1 MSEKN
6 IQPLIINTKTKQSPG
21 SEYVWNKIPQAEK
34 FVADILTNEINEN
47 SDELNK
53 LISGIPTP
61 FARTQMFKYAISFVK
76 SDNDDATGLM
86 SFYKDLQAEWKG
98 LITCFALDSQP
109 ISVEKIVLDYS
120 DGKSFLDTDC
130 LYETK
135 GSLGNMLFENKFMWC
150 DQNQIEHPEQA
161 RTAKPFIYVLRYNG
175 VIIGGTSPESLVF
188 TSPNYNIDCKTSFYS
203 SLDKKFTDP
212 LDGKLSREDTEKLH
226 SYVKYLLQSIGSF
239 GSQFKM
245 TKPDLQKVGVF
256 LSNWLDDIKKYA
268 QTNSHLIDEDAI
280 VPNLSIFQA
289 PFDKLFNYQTK
300 LYGFGGRIS
309 SDISTLELT
318 DDLSAIEVEL
328 DELLL
333 DPNKS
338 NPAEVIFNNDS
349 DFEKCGISLLAAQ
362 TERGTRYFTLP
373 FSEKGLIIF
382 QNEIDEI
389 LDYSSDNKSNLT
401 ATYDLKS
408 KTLSVIFEIDI
419 NGNTTSFHKDYKE
432 PTFIEGQ
439 RVMCWPDFVS
449 KIWNKYYLYSEIPHN
464 SPDLKAI
471 PLRANKENWSLLTDD
486 NLSFI
491 KIDKNDKFRD
501 GKDAEILVEY
511 DINKIGSSEF
521 KYEIYESNQPFK
533 GLEIH
538 NKNNPC
544 GYFILKNIKS
554 GHPSTIKDY
563 TNVKTSL
570 NPARVG
576 FDFGSNNTCISFC
589 DKNSNQ
595 PELLKYKN
603 RRKMLLGLE
612 FDNNDK
618 QAASPS
624 ELFFFQ
630 NEETISN
637 QIKSMVMI
645 HDIKRITEYERDNK
659 IAIKSL
665 VKGGFPVFE
674 KNIPVD
680 ESDDSTYTT
689 RFNGQP
695 FQIKYNMKWSRDD
708 MENAYKEGLLKLL
721 FLKTQAELFYK
732 EKFAEDLV
740 WAYPTAMTPS
750 ILMVYS
756 DLWRSISSV
765 NALDESKFPACKAST
780 YNSSAVA
787 SKGSS
792 GSGNPFGGSSVA
804 SSSPFGGA
812 NEASSSPFGGAS
824 AASSDPF
831 GNPSH
836 GTNDTNSSFSS
847 NSPDEIESLSESFAV
862 CKYAIS
868 MGGLQPDVNT
878 LVLGFDVGGSTTD
891 ILAVAQHKN
900 KSGQFP
906 ASLIKQSSIKFAAG
920 KLADAT
926 NKSKKFH
933 KFLVSF
939 CNANNLYIHGVTVGE
954 NKINSSTA
962 SYYYNVIV
970 DRLKTEQQLDAFYRG
985 IAKDC
990 PELFI
995 INTYMTGLIMF
1006 YAGQL
1011 SLKVREDQEENKS
1024 NYQNPF
1030 NKVDIGFYGK
1040 GGRMFDWLKSIG
1052 EQEKKS
1058 YYDYCFAAG
1067 YGVKAKDHLS
1077 GINITH
1083 SKFDQVKAEVSFG
1096 LSTFQKIEKSD
1107 SQISEIIGEEGFK
1120 YQGNILES
1128 GNAVEPKYLLSFGSQ
1143 FSNPNTY
1150 VRFTEF
1156 CQIFYGLSNK
1166 FFGFDLPT
1174 IQNDIN
1180 SMKLMN
1186 YLQSI
1191 PEYQQATREDQFD
1204 FEMPIIILEGMC
1216 FLDTVLMNKLF

>member
-34 FVADILTNEINEN
+34 FVADILTNEINED

-76 SDNDDATGLM
+76 SGNTEATGLM

-98 LITCFALDSQP
+98 MVACFALDSQP
-109 ISVEKIVLDYS
+109 ITVEKIVLDYS
-120 DGKSFLDTDC
+120 DGKPFLKTDC

-150 DQNQIEHPEQA
+150 DQKEVEHPEQA
-161 RTAKPFIYVLRYNG
+161 RSAKPFIYIIRYNG

-188 TSPNYNIDCKTSFYS
+188 TSPNYIIDCKSSFYS
-203 SLDKKFTDP
+203 SIDKKFTNP
-212 LDGKLSREDTEKLH
+212 LEGKLSREETEKLH
-226 SYVKYLLQSIGSF
+226 SYVKHLTQSISVF
-239 GSQFKM
+239 GSQFNL

-268 QTNSHLIDEDAI
+268 QTNSHSIDEEAI
-280 VPNLSIFQA
+280 VPNLSVFQS

-300 LYGFGGRIS
+300 LYGFAGRIS

-318 DDLSAIEVEL
+318 DDSSAIEVEL

-338 NPAEVIFNNDS
+338 NPAEIIFNQDS
-349 DFEKCGISLLAAQ
+349 DVDKCGISLLTAQ
-362 TERGTRYFTLP
+362 TERGKRYFTLP

-382 QNEIDEI
+382 QNEIENL
-389 LDYSSDNKSNLT
+389 LDYSSDIKSNLS
-401 ATYDLKS
+401 ATYDLKT
-408 KTLSVIFEIDI
+408 KTLSVIFEIDV
-419 NGNTTSFHKDYKE
+419 NGNLTSFQKDYKE
-432 PTFIEGQ
+432 PTYIEGQ

-471 PLRANKENWSLLTDD
+471 PLRANKENWNLLIDN
-486 NLSFI
+486 NLSFKKVNKSD
-491 KIDKNDKFRD
+491 KIRD
-501 GKDAEILVEY
+501 GKDAEILVDY
-511 DINKIGSSEF
+511 DINKIGSGEF
-521 KYEIYESNQPFK
+521 KYEIYESTQPFK

-538 NKNNPC
+538 YKNNPC
-544 GYFILKNIKS
+544 GYFILKSIQS
-554 GHPSTIKDY
+554 GHVGTLKDY
-563 TNVKTSL
+563 TNIKTSL

-595 PELLKYKN
+595 PELLKFKN
-603 RRKMLLGLE
+603 RRKMLLGL
-612 FDNNDK
+612 DTINNDK
-618 QAASPS
+618 VAASPS

-630 NEETISN
+630 NEETMSN
-637 QIKSMVMI
+637 QLKSMIMI
-645 HDIKRITEYERDNK
+645 HDIRRISEYDRDN
-659 IAIKSL
+659 ILAIKNV

-689 RFNGQP
+689 RFNGYP
-695 FQIKYNMKWSRDD
+695 NQIKYNMKWSRDD
-708 MENAYKEGLLKLL
+708 RENAYKEGLLKLL
-721 FLKTQAELFYK
+721 FLKTQAELFDA

-740 WAYPTAMTPS
+740 WAYPTAMSPS
-750 ILMVYS
+750 ILLAYS
-756 DLWRSISSV
+756 NLWTSISSV
-765 NALDESKFPACKAST
+765 NALDESQYPNSKAST
-780 YNSSAVA
+780 YSASAVE
-787 SKGSS
+787 SKKSN
-792 GSGNPFGGSSVA
+792 SGNPFGGPISN
-804 SSSPFGGA
+804 SPFGGS
-812 NEASSSPFGGAS
+812 NSDSPFGASNSDSPFGSSSSDSPFGGS
-824 AASSDPF
+824 ASS
-831 GNPSH
+831 
-836 GTNDTNSSFSS
+836 TEFSS
-847 NSPDEIESLSESFAV
+847 KSSTKVESLSESFAV
-862 CKYAIS
+862 CKYAIT
-868 MGGLQPDVNT
+868 MGELQVDDHT

-891 ILAVAQHKN
+891 ILAVSQYKDALGK
-900 KSGQFP
+900 FP
-906 ASLIKQSSIKFAAG
+906 PSLIKQSSIKFAAG

-926 NKSKKFH
+926 NKSQKFH

-939 CNANNLYIHGVTVGE
+939 CNANNLYIHGVTVGQ

-970 DRLKTEQQLDAFYRG
+970 DRLQTEQQLEAFYRG
-985 IAKDC
+985 IAQDC

-1011 SLKVREDQEENKS
+1011 SLKVREDQEDNKS
-1024 NYQNPF
+1024 NYQNVF
-1030 NKVDIGFYGK
+1030 RNVEIGCYGK
-1040 GGRMFDWLKSIG
+1040 GGRMFDWLKVIG
-1052 EQEKKS
+1052 EEKKKS
-1058 YYDYCFAAG
+1058 YYEHCFAAG
-1067 YGVKAKDHLS
+1067 YGVKAKDHLT
-1077 GINITH
+1077 GITVNH
-1083 SKFDQVKAEVSFG
+1083 SKFNQVKAEVSFG
-1096 LSTFQKIEKSD
+1096 LSTFKTVEMSN
-1107 SQISEIIGEEGFK
+1107 SQISEILGEDGYKF
-1120 YQGNILES
+1120 QGNILES
-1128 GNAVEPKYLLSFGSQ
+1128 GDSVEPKFLSSFGSE
-1143 FSNPNTY
+1143 FAAPETFPK
-1150 VRFTEF
+1150 FTEF
-1156 CQIFYGLSNK
+1156 CALFYNLSQT

-1186 YLQSI
+1186 YLESI
-1191 PEYQQATREDQFD
+1191 PEYQQALREEQFD